1 MVFFLITFL
10 LACFLLCSDF
20 GIELGFV
27 KAEYNFVKEFPYN
40 IGLPHPMIT
49 GQVCA
54 SIKAYYNLGV
64 A

>member
-1 MVFFLITFL
+1 M
-10 LACFLLCSDF
+10 CSDF